1 MSGDWHALR
10 KVFCFDLHVFATPLL
25 TIANVVLNHTVLYVS
40 FRRRVVPHGQAGT
53 FKNTVPS
60 NFGVAR
66 CFGSCGG
73 TVVVA
78 AVVVVVF

>member
-1 MSGDWHALR
+1 LI
-10 KVFCFDLHVFATPLL
+10 LHVFDTPLL
-25 TIANVVLNHTVLYVS
+25 TIANVVLNHTFLYDS

-78 AVVVVVF
+78 AAAAVVVVVF